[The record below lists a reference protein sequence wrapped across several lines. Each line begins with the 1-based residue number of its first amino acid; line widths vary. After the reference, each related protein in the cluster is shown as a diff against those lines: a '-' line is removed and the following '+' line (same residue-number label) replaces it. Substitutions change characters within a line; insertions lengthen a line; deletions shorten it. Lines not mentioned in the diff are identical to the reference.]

1 MEDRSKQ
8 MAVLQTLDSLW
19 SLPLTFEATIAE
31 QNKALDEQL
40 TMQLLQDSFIKMG
53 PTYVR
58 SAVDKMGNP
67 SYQILPAYAAFVYI
81 KPDKLP
87 TVKDSNGKEWDLTDY
102 QALQGKGGPASAE
115 LNMMVRLARNQ
126 MQTDFKQTFDP
137 EKSENREIAVTM
149 FDPKAMARVARAAQS
164 ALGQLASDP
173 QKMFE
178 FNSADAKG
186 KEAMIESA
194 KNSGYLVGPTVG
206 GTFGTHHF
214 NQFYPIL
221 KMKEKYNEI
230 KAEGEALNG
239 NGFANAVGGVVS
251 VATGGIINAKTAA
264 KFMNDNGDVID
275 TITTVAAVIAAP
287 FTGGTSLLALAAYK
301 AVKGAYEGGVL
312 GAVTGAASAYS
323 SITGVDVSYSY
334 DEGFGANVGVKMGA
348 VSLGV
353 SYSESAGFGAS
364 ASVKL
369 GGLSAGVSY
378 TQNGG
383 FGANVGYEFGGKSD
397 MLKGLGVNLSYSQS
411 GGFGGGV
418 SYSKTTE
425 GGTKVTGGLNYSKD
439 AGVGASLNAQREVS
453 RNDNYATTVTGG
465 LSYSQ
470 KQGFGASVDATIEKV
485 AKETPP
491 GTTPPK
497 PKFQSVSQLDM
508 GLSFNQKEG
517 FSASVGFDG
526 INALSYNQNTGL
538 SGNTNFA
545 MDFRKKQ
552 IQDEIDEETKA
563 KKEAADKKLEAA
575 KQEWLKEKRK
585 DPNYANIKDDD
596 ALLAQYKKEQEAK
609 AEKDGSRDNILEKI
623 GGDIYDDVA
632 GALGISTSDAG
643 RLDKDGKFVPRTCFV
658 AGTKVHTKEG
668 LKNIEDIR
676 VGDVVLSKSDE
687 TGEVSY
693 RKVVETFIRQT
704 EAIYIVSFADGTVL
718 ETTWNH
724 PFRVKKQGHALE
736 KFSIE
741 TTDWVQAK
749 DLHPGDVALRADGK
763 ELVITDI
770 TIDEREETVYNF
782 EVEKYHT
789 YFVGEIGVWVH
800 NADYK
805 NLSMG
810 YRELVLFYTQNG
822 KDYQGN
828 YHEVGQKNDAGYRTF
843 QDKETNSMLIMDKDG
858 NTTRYYKDRY
868 GNNIE
873 EEFSFKDNTLT
884 DREKMRING
893 REMSDGSIVRINKK
907 GMMTV
912 MTQEEMAGVK
922 NATAFVNGM
931 KMKHESA
938 TDAAQFVREKVKMQG
953 DLYLYNN
960 GTQGPV
966 VDVVKV
972 AMGQNSQKQT
982 GYEKA
987 QDKLRDSLA
996 SGQITTVYSYSQGS
1010 VIAGN
1015 AFQQAAK
1022 KSGSKNFYD
1031 NKKWVS
1037 LGGGHVS
1044 QNIPKGLKNATFYTN
1059 TADMI
1064 SNGAPLLSDIMEN
1077 VSNGTPSSPPRN
1089 LVKRFI
1095 TERQEGRNG
1104 SYNSACVSANPIAC
1118 HSIYSYDWALSA
1130 EGNRK

>member
-1 MEDRSKQ
+1 

-418 SYSKTTE
+418 SYSKATE

-485 AKETPP
+485 AKEILP

-552 IQDEIDEETKA
+552 IQDEIDAETKA
-563 KKEAADKKLEAA
+563 KKEAAAEKEAEYLAKFADEQKKKHPEWADKSPAEIADLYKKQQEKNNIKNKSREGFLENTFG
-575 KQEWLKEKRK
+575 E
-585 DPNYANIKDDD
+585 IKDD
-596 ALLAQYKKEQEAK
+596 
-609 AEKDGSRDNILEKI
+609 ILTS
-623 GGDIYDDVA
+623 
-632 GALGISTSDAG
+632 LGVVSSNKVFTDERG
-643 RLDKDGKFVPRTCFV
+643 NYQVRTCFV
-658 AGTKVHTKEG
+658 AGTKVHTKDG
-668 LKNIEDIR
+668 LKNIEDIQ
-676 VGDVVLSKSDE
+676 VGDLVLSKSDE

-693 RKVVETFIRQT
+693 RKVVNTFIRQT
-704 EAIYIVSFADGTVL
+704 EAIYTVPFTDGTTL

-724 PFRVKKQGHALE
+724 PFRVKKQGHVLE

-741 TTDWVQAK
+741 NSTWVQAK
-749 DLHPGDVALRADGK
+749 DLHPGDVALGTDGK
-763 ELVITDI
+763 ELAITDI
-770 TIDEREETVYNF
+770 TIDERVETVYNF
-782 EVEKYHT
+782 EVEEYHT
-789 YFVGEIGVWVH
+789 YFVGEVRVWVH
-800 NADYK
+800 NDNYNQAHFNFGGTKLFIYK
-805 NLSMG
+805 EIDGEESVSTYSYSGKNKSGESIYKSSGSDSDIVTLDSKG
-810 YRELVLFYTQNG
+810 KLTREYTDGEGNKYKAKLGKGGIGEESFSVNGTEVKHGDAYIEGPDGKIQVLKQN
-822 KDYQGN
+822 DISTY
-828 YHEVGQKNDAGYRTF
+828 
-843 QDKETNSMLIMDKDG
+843 
-858 NTTRYYKDRY
+858 
-868 GNNIE
+868 IE
-873 EEFSFKDNTLT
+873 ENGISDAFIS
-884 DREKMRING
+884 ING
-893 REMSDGSIVRINKK
+893 RKNTGSDAALFFK
-907 GMMTV
+907 
-912 MTQEEMAGVK
+912 GVK
-922 NATAFVNGM
+922 G
-931 KMKHESA
+931 
-938 TDAAQFVREKVKMQG
+938 
-953 DLYLYNN
+953 
-960 GTQGPV
+960 
-966 VDVVKV
+966 VVKD
-972 AMGQNSQKQT
+972 A
-982 GYEKA
+982 
-987 QDKLRDSLA
+987 
-996 SGQITTVYSYSQGS
+996 
-1010 VIAGN
+1010 
-1015 AFQQAAK
+1015 
-1022 KSGSKNFYD
+1022 
-1031 NKKWVS
+1031 
-1037 LGGGHVS
+1037 
-1044 QNIPKGLKNATFYTN
+1044 GLKNKTFHIFNDEKVSSGKDGGSDAIGDRDKPSVQRTL
-1059 TADMI
+1059 TSMIDM
-1064 SNGAPLLSDIMEN
+1064 GAVSGGGFIVGHSAGGYNLEQGVLRSRRDITKAKVLTFGGAHGQAIN
-1077 VSNGTPSSPPRN
+1077 SRVKSWTDFYNKGDVVRN
-1089 LVKRFI
+1089 LGYGRLGDGNVPRDSEQNNYRLIENQNNWSKDANENHNFRKSYI
-1095 TERQEGRNG
+1095 NALKECLNLKIEG
-1104 SYNSACVSANPIAC
+1104 C
-1118 HSIYSYDWALSA
+1118 
-1130 EGNRK
+1130 K